1 MRHWTLPAKLL
12 ALTAYAGALFWGL
25 EGAPATRHVVGIAL
39 FLFGVARLWSL
50 NLPSRARLA
59 LLPPDE
65 PQPSATRRASPG
77 GELPGPIRD
86 LDATASATR
95 RREAEQIRSRDFLE
109 FAQAAGGFGVFDLN
123 LVTRR
128 MTGSALFFE
137 LLGLPAGDLTL
148 SQGQWL
154 ATIHPEDFV
163 AFVDQF
169 NDAVIANSDYHGEY
183 RALRADG
190 SFRWLASRG
199 RVMTEEQGHPR
210 RLIGT
215 ITDIT
220 ERKALEAKLRDASH
234 SLLMAQTNA
243 GIATFDFSFGDK
255 KFFATDNYHALRGLP
270 AATRLD
276 DFATLLARIHPE
288 DLARVRSAA
297 LQTTPAD
304 SFYRCEY
311 RVLEDDG
318 RARWVG
324 EKATVERDASGQI
337 ARIFG
342 AICDIADLKR
352 TEAVLDSTKGRLERA
367 IRGTQDGLWE
377 VEWNSDNIWYGPRF
391 EAMLGYELGEL
402 GTKRSVFQTLVH
414 PDDLPLRHA
423 AMANHVE
430 HNAPYDV
437 EYRFRHK
444 AGHYE
449 WVRSRGQA
457 ERDAAGNPIWIAGSI
472 HIITDRKLA
481 EQATLDAK
489 HAAEAASRAK
499 SSFLANVSHEIR
511 TPMNGVIGMADILA
525 ETPLDETQREYLTI
539 IRSSAAALLSLI
551 NDVLDLSKIE
561 ADRLEL
567 EEVEFNLRDFVYQT
581 VGATAFQ
588 AAAKGLELVVDCA
601 ADVPFFISSDP
612 GRIRQIILN
621 LIGNAIKFTHEGHV
635 ALHVSTSAVEDG
647 CVRLQIEVVDT
658 GIGIPAD
665 RLDRLFQSF
674 SQVDSSTTRHYGGS
688 GLGLSIV
695 KRLVELMGGTVRVES
710 EVGRGSRFTATLQ
723 VKGVPC
729 ETLTDSL
736 GMARKIL
743 LVDDL
748 AASRNSIANKLHM
761 FEYAIVPAGGV
772 DEAITILAQNPAFDL
787 VLADEL
793 MPQRGGLELLSV
805 MRADARL
812 ARIPFVLMSL
822 FSIDESHDENAPK
835 PDAIAMK
842 PMRGMPLATLLRN
855 VIAGVA
861 PRAADSGALAL
872 HARARTTFP
881 GKKILLVE
889 DNPVNQRVAK
899 RILAKLGVEVTIASN
914 GAEALERVGAA
925 NFDAALMD
933 CQMPVMDGFTA
944 SRRIREAEARRGDRR
959 RLPIIA
965 LTANVMSEDRENC
978 IAAGMDAHLGKPID
992 PEVLAGYLERYLS
1005 PAPEGPAVDLPAL
1018 HALTEGDV
1026 DFERE
1031 LIATFISS
1039 GDQNLADIL
1048 AALNA
1053 GDYETIG
1060 RRAHALKSAS
1070 ANIHALHLSKAAA
1083 NLESA
1088 VREKSVAEIEPLV
1101 RQLTDNLQLVNEQLR
1116 KAG

>member
-1 MRHWTLPAKLL
+1 MRDWTLPGKLL
-12 ALTAYAGALFWGL
+12 ALAAYAGALIWGMQ
-25 EGAPATRHVVGIAL
+25 GGPATRFIVGVTL
-39 FLFGVARLWSL
+39 FASGAAWVLFSGR
-50 NLPSRARLA
+50 PGRARSS
-59 LLPPDE
+59 E
-65 PQPSATRRASPG
+65 PSGEPG
-77 GELPGPIRD
+77 VEAPEPIRN
-86 LDATASATR
+86 LDAAASATK
-95 RREAEQIRSRDFLE
+95 RREAELIRSRDFLE
-109 FAQAAGGFGVFDLN
+109 FAQVAGGFGVFDLN
-123 LVTRR
+123 LVTRQ
-128 MTGSALFFE
+128 MSASALFFE
-137 LLGLPAGDLTL
+137 LIGLPAGDMSLN
-148 SQGQWL
+148 QGQWL
-154 ATIHPEDFV
+154 ATIHPEDFLE
-163 AFVDQF
+163 FIDQF
-169 NDAVIANSDYHGEY
+169 NDAVAANRDYRAEY
-183 RALRADG
+183 RSLRADG
-190 SFRWLASRG
+190 SFRWIASRG
-199 RVMTEEQGHPR
+199 RVLTEEHGHPR
-210 RLIGT
+210 RLVGT
-215 ITDIT
+215 ITDVT
-220 ERKALEAKLRDASH
+220 ERKGLEEKLRDASH
-234 SLLMAQTNA
+234 SLLIAQTNA
-243 GIATFDFSFGDK
+243 GIATFDLNFRK
-255 KFFATDNYHALRGLP
+255 NKFFATDNYRALLALP
-270 AATRLD
+270 PGTPLD
-276 DFATLLARIHPE
+276 DFDALLAQVHSDDRGKLRRDADEISPE
-288 DLARVRSAA
+288 G
-297 LQTTPAD
+297 

-311 RVLEDDG
+311 RVVQDDG
-318 RARWVG
+318 SARWVG
-324 EKATVERDASGQI
+324 EKATVQHDSSGRVT
-337 ARIFG
+337 RIFG
-342 AICDIADLKR
+342 AIVDITDLKR
-352 TEAVLDSTKGRLERA
+352 TEAVLDLTKGRLERA
-367 IRGTQDGLWE
+367 VRGTQDGLWE
-377 VEWNSDNIWYGPRF
+377 VDWNSDAIWYGPRF

-402 GTKRSVFQTLVH
+402 GSKRSVFDTLVH
-414 PDDLPLRHA
+414 PEDLEVRREV
-423 AMANHVE
+423 MANHVR
-430 HNAPYDV
+430 HNTPYDV
-437 EYRFRHK
+437 EFRFRHK

-457 ERDAAGNPIWIAGSI
+457 ERDAAGNPIWVAGSI

-489 HAAEAASRAK
+489 LSAEAASRAK

-511 TPMNGVIGMADILA
+511 TPMNGVIGMSDILA
-525 ETPLDETQREYLTI
+525 ETPLDETQREYLAI

-567 EEVEFNLRDFVYQT
+567 EEVEFNVRDFIYQT

-601 ADVPFFISSDP
+601 AAVPFVISGDP
-612 GRIRQIILN
+612 GRLRQIILN

-635 ALHVSTSAVEDG
+635 ALHISSSVTEDG
-647 CVRLQIEVVDT
+647 KIAMQIEVADT

-695 KRLVELMGGTVRVES
+695 KRLAELMGGTVRVDS
-710 EVGRGSRFTATLQ
+710 EVGRGSRFFATVN

-729 ETLTDSL
+729 EILTDPL
-736 GMARKIL
+736 GAGRRIL

-748 AASRNSIANKLHM
+748 AASRESIVTKLNM
-761 FEYAIVPAGGV
+761 FLYTVVAVGSV
-772 DEAITILAQNPAFDL
+772 DEALAILAQDRAFDV

-793 MPQRGGLELLSV
+793 MPKRGGLELLAA
-805 MRADARL
+805 MRIDAQL
-812 ARIPFVLMSL
+812 AKIPFMLMSL
-822 FSIDESHDENAPK
+822 FSVDEPRDESALK

-842 PMRGMPLATLLRN
+842 PMRGMPLATLLSN
-855 VIAGVA
+855 TIAGLA
-861 PRAADSGALAL
+861 PRAIGGAAIVRHARSGA
-872 HARARTTFP
+872 TFP
-881 GKKILLVE
+881 GKKVLLVE

-899 RILAKLGVEVTIASN
+899 RILSKLGVEVTIASN

-925 NFDAALMD
+925 SFDAVLMD

-944 SRRIREAEARRGDRR
+944 SRRIREGEALRADRR

-1005 PAPEGPAVDLPAL
+1005 PAPAGPAVDLPAL

-1026 DFERE
+1026 EFERE

-1039 GDQNLADIL
+1039 GDKNLAEIL
-1048 AALNA
+1048 TALNE

-1083 NLESA
+1083 KLESA
-1088 VREKSVAEIEPLV
+1088 VRDRAVAQIEPLV

-1116 KAG
+1116 KTG